1 MEWLDKQP
9 DKERDVMLMT
19 WFLGEP
25 EIRELKTWNHL
36 GTIFRNENR
45 AVILKYCGFDTGRW
59 PIERIRVDDPE
70 LFIAYMSAMSHY
82 KILGD
87 CTYEELADYIDLVFV
102 TGYEVSTICNK
113 LKAADDVFYD
123 LCEAVKKRKKDN
135 DNKRNA

>member
-9 DKERDVMLMT
+9 DKERDVMLMV

-59 PIERIRVDDPE
+59 LVERIRVEDPE
-70 LFIAYMSAMSHY
+70 LFIAYMSAMSRC
-82 KILGD
+82 KILED
-87 CTYEELADYIDLVFV
+87 CAYEKLADYIDLVFV
-102 TGYEVSTICNK
+102 TGYEVNTICNK

-123 LCEAVKKRKKDN
+123 LCGAVKNTKKDN